1 MTRVSVFK
9 KATPQ
14 QRKEAVKCIM
24 MKYKADTMVR
34 DGQIITAP
42 DFKVMQV
49 FDRNYRTNLSR
60 AVYMNTKHP
69 YDDELL
75 RIFRTIEQAENL

>member
-1 MTRVSVFK
+1 MTRVSAFK

-14 QRKEAVKCIM
+14 QRKEAVKRIM
-24 MKYKADTMVR
+24 MKYNGDTMVR
-34 DGQIITAP
+34 DERIITAP

-49 FDRNYRTNLSR
+49 FDRNYRAHLSR
-60 AVYMNTKHP
+60 AVYMNTKSP

>member
-9 KATPQ
+9 KASRLT
-14 QRKEAVKCIM
+14 RKEAVKCIM
-24 MKYKADTMVR
+24 MKYNGDSMVR

-49 FDRNYRTNLSR
+49 FDRNYRTCLSR
-60 AVYMNTKHP
+60 AVYMNTKNPH
-69 YDDELL
+69 DENLL
-75 RIFRTIEQAENL
+75 AIFRTIEQAENL